1 MKSMQV
7 WLLCV
12 LLFFG
17 AAEFYQWVQGF
28 TLPMP
33 VLVLAG
39 ALLAVA
45 SNADKFPSKGAI
57 PSSAPQPNAP
67 PPVSKPPAS
76 EALTQS
82 SLPLPEPP
90 AQTTRSIS
98 FTIRK
103 PQAVMKERMRE
114 QTDQRES

>member
-33 VLVLAG
+33 VFVLAG

-45 SNADKFPSKGAI
+45 SNFDKFPAKGAI

-76 EALTQS
+76 ETLTQS
-82 SLPLPEPP
+82 SPPLPSPSQE
-90 AQTTRSIS
+90 QIS

>member
-1 MKSMQV
+1 MQV

-33 VLVLAG
+33 VFVLAG

-45 SNADKFPSKGAI
+45 SNFDKFPSKGAT
-57 PSSAPQPNAP
+57 PSSAPQPGAV
-67 PPVSKPPAS
+67 PPVSKPSAS

-82 SLPLPEPP
+82 SLPLPETSP
-90 AQTTRSIS
+90 QTARSIS

-103 PQAVMKERMRE
+103 PRTARKEVMRE
-114 QTDQRES
+114 PTDQRES